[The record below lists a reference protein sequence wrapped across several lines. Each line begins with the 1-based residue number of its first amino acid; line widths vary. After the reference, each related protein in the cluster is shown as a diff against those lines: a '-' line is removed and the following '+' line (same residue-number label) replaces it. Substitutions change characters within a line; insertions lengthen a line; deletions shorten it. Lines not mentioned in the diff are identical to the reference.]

1 MAQESHASTTAPTSK
16 RQGQQSSSSSL
27 ARSRPQYPQMQT
39 FDPFEIFSAGP
50 FSFMRRMHDEMDRML
65 NQPSF
70 QGSGASLWA
79 PAIEVTERNGNLVVS
94 ADLPGI
100 NENDVRVE
108 IEDNMLVIEGERK
121 SEEEKDEGGIHRS
134 ERSYGRF
141 YRTIPLAEGVNPEQ
155 AQAEFKNGVLRVTIP
170 MPQQKSKARQIP
182 IQSSG
187 TSGTGA
193 KTIDSKKA
201 A

>member
-1 MAQESHASTTAPTSK
+1 MAPESHASTTTTK
-16 RQGQQSSSSSL
+16 RPSQQGGSSSL
-27 ARSRPQYPQMQT
+27 VRSRPQFPQMQT
-39 FDPFEIFSAGP
+39 FDPFEIFSSGP

-65 NQPSF
+65 NQSSL
-70 QGSGASLWA
+70 QGSSSSLWA
-79 PAIEVTERNGNLVVS
+79 PVIEVSERDGNLIVS

-100 NENDVRVE
+100 NENDVHVE
-108 IEDNMLVIEGERK
+108 IDDNMLVIEGERK
-121 SEEEKDEGGIHRS
+121 SEEEKNEGGIHRS

-155 AQAEFKNGVLRVTIP
+155 AQAEFKNGVLRVTVP
-170 MPQQKSKARQIP
+170 MPQQKSKARNIP

-187 TSGTGA
+187 TSGTGS